1 MANVALM
8 READQMIGLTDDDTK
23 LLDGFVISL
32 PGGWQYEFDG
42 EVCSQLQIWRSG
54 FAIGTS
60 PQIVVDRTGDVY
72 LVTIRNPGGATS
84 DPDLGN
90 TEHEVFECETIGDA
104 IVEVQVFVC
113 ELMRTEDY
121 SMPTPSSWSS
131 CRDCDSCA
139 LSAANCTKWNPLTRV
154 RAT

>member
-1 MANVALM
+1 MANVALK
-8 READQMIGLTDDDTK
+8 REVDQMIGLTDDDTK

-42 EVCSQLQIWRSG
+42 EDCSRLQIWRSG
-54 FAIGTS
+54 FVVGTS
-60 PQIVVDRTGDVY
+60 PLIVVDRTSDMY
-72 LVTIRNPGGATS
+72 LVTICDPVGVVN

-104 IVEVQVFVC
+104 IVEVQGLVC
-113 ELMRTEDY
+113 DLMRTEDY

-139 LSAANCTKWNPLTRV
+139 LSAANCTKWNPSARL
-154 RAT
+154 RAA